1 MRTVSFRIVRDDRAV
16 RRDDTSPT
24 SRALL
29 VLELLQTSPGI
40 GAERLASRLGVTERA
55 VRRYV
60 GILREAGIPV
70 ESERGPYGG
79 YRVGRGVR
87 LPPLVFSS
95 QEALGLV
102 MAVLDGQHAAA
113 DGEDPVGRA
122 LAKITRAL
130 PESVAAQAELVRQAA
145 AAAPRDHAVRPDLA
159 TTAEV
164 VRACAEHRRLRLTYR
179 SEAGR
184 EWTLEVEPWAV
195 VVRYARWYLLC
206 RTLPRPDHGDRGKGG
221 PAVRAYRV
229 DRMRD
234 VELLP
239 QPAAV
244 PDDLDPVA
252 LLEEHLAQGWEYDVR
267 VRVADAPARVEQCLP
282 RGFGRISA
290 DGDGT
295 LLVAS
300 TSNPHWYAQMLAG
313 LGTPYEVLG
322 GPELRDA
329 VRALGER
336 ARAAVTDD

>member
-1 MRTVSFRIVRDDRAV
+1 MTDE
-16 RRDDTSPT
+16 TSPT

-29 VLELLQTSPGI
+29 TLELLQSSPGI
-40 GAERLASRLGVTERA
+40 GAQRLATRLGVTERA

-113 DGEDPVGRA
+113 DAEDPVGSA

-184 EWTLEVEPWAV
+184 EWTLDVDPWAV

-206 RTLPRPDHGDRGKGG
+206 RTLPRPDRGEAEG
-221 PAVRAYRV
+221 AVRAYRL

-234 VELLP
+234 VVVLDE
-239 QPAAV
+239 PAPV
-244 PDDLDPVA
+244 PDGLDPVA

-267 VRVADAPARVEQCLP
+267 VRVAAPPHRVERCLP
-282 RGFGRISA
+282 RGFGRYSA

-300 TSNPHWYAQMLAG
+300 TSNPVWYAQMLAG
-313 LGTPYEVLG
+313 LEAPYDVLD
-322 GPELRDA
+322 GPELRAA

-336 ARAAVTDD
+336 ALAAAGI